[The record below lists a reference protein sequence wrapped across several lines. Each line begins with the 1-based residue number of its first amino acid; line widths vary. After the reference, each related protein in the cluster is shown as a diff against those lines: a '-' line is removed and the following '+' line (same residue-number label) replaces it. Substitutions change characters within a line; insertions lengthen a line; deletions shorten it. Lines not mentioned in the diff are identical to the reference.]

1 MIKDRQSDRQT
12 GRWKNIPL
20 AITAFW
26 RAYSAQSEG
35 LWELVSNVVCQL
47 HPIPSESKFPGDPYV
62 IQVWETR
69 ICINAYHP
77 VL

>member
-1 MIKDRQSDRQT
+1 MTDRQSDKQT

-26 RAYSAQSEG
+26 RAYSAQSEV

-47 HPIPSESKFPGDPYV
+47 HPIPSESKFPG
-62 IQVWETR
+62 ES
-69 ICINAYHP
+69 ICNP
-77 VL
+77 SLRNMDLQ